1 MENKEIINLGKS
13 IFGLFFILGTICF
26 LGGVITRAEGF
37 AGAGYMLIYF
47 GVPVNLLCVLFFL
60 IYGIVHLPKFLDC
73 LKAVGILSINIPIA
87 ILYAV
92 IGLSLHWE
100 S

>member
-13 IFGLFFILGTICF
+13 IFGVFFILGTIF
-26 LGGVITRAEGF
+26 LLGAIITKENGF

-47 GVPVNLLCVLFFL
+47 GVPANLLCVFSFL
-60 IYGIVHLPKFLDC
+60 IYGLVYRSKFLAC

-87 ILYAV
+87 ILYGA
-92 IGLSLHWE
+92 IGISLFN
-100 S
+100 